1 MAREA
6 HKLPVSGMTAGEA
19 LARLE
24 SLAASAHHELA
35 GRTDAGSDVL
45 HYLAENGAP
54 ATRRAVAANPAAA
67 PHTNRY
73 LADDQDDDVRS
84 ELARKIARLL
94 PGLSKDESDHLRQIT
109 IETLERLA
117 KDQVTRVRA
126 ILAEEIKHSADV
138 PKFIVQ
144 TLARDLETLVAA
156 PILEYSPLLSDND
169 LLEIIATA
177 RADEVLTTIARRKPL
192 DAKVADA
199 IVSSLEIPA
208 VAALLANPDARIRE
222 KTLDELAAQAEKVQ
236 AWHEPI
242 ALRTDLSKRAIWR
255 IASFVGSSLIEQ
267 LVARYG
273 LDEDV
278 GNHLNKELRS
288 RLQDEGKSEKP
299 VVANAAK
306 DVAAAK
312 ASGTLNE
319 SFVDAAA
326 GAGQRDTVV
335 VALATIS
342 GVAEATVRKIFAT
355 RSAKP
360 ITALVWHAGLSMR
373 LAFRIQSFV
382 LKLPSGELLPARSG
396 VHFPMTE
403 DEMRWHLGYFNIAS

>member
-6 HKLPVSGMTAGEA
+6 QKLPAPGLSAGEA

-24 SLAASAHHELA
+24 TLAAHAHHELA

-45 HYLAENGAP
+45 HYLAENGAA

-67 PHTNRY
+67 PRTNRY
-73 LADDQDDDVRS
+73 LSDDEDDDVRS
-84 ELARKIARLL
+84 ELARKIARLM
-94 PGLSKDESDHLRQIT
+94 PGLSRDESDHIRQIT

-138 PKFIVQ
+138 PKFIVK
-144 TLARDLETLVAA
+144 TLARDVETLVAA
-156 PILEYSPLLSDND
+156 PILEYSPLLSDTD

-177 RADEVLTTIARRKPL
+177 RAEEVLTAIARRKPL

-208 VAALLANPDARIRE
+208 IAALLTNPDARIRE

-278 GNHLNKELRS
+278 GSHLNKELRT
-288 RLQDEGKSEKP
+288 RLQDEGKAEKP
-299 VVANAAK
+299 VASNAAK

-312 ASGTLNE
+312 AAGTLNE
-319 SFVDAAA
+319 AFVDAAA
-326 GAGQRDTVV
+326 GAGLRDTVIL
-335 VALATIS
+335 ALSTLG
-342 GVAEATVRKIFAT
+342 GVPEATVRKIFAT

-360 ITALVWHAGLSMR
+360 VTALVWHAGLSMR
-373 LAFRIQSFV
+373 LAFRIQTFV
-382 LKLPSGELLPARSG
+382 MKLASGELLPARSG
-396 VHFPMTE
+396 IHFPMTE
-403 DEMRWHLGYFNIAS
+403 DEMRWHLGYFDIAV